1 MVKHLKSRGDLF
13 YNSLPRYARN
23 DEDQKKRHPEFSS
36 GSFGK
41 SILAFAR
48 MTCLDRDSD
57 LPTHAQHVK
66 NDEG

>member
-36 GSFGK
+36 GSFATVVERSRNK
-41 SILAFAR
+41 KILIYIR
-48 MTCLDRDSD
+48 MTR
-57 LPTHAQHVK
+57 V
-66 NDEG
+66 DEE